1 MEKKCFFC
9 GQIIELTDIVGRRDV
24 CPKCKRDLHCC
35 RQCRFYEEA
44 AYHQCREPQAD
55 WVSDKEKGNFCD
67 YFEFGKEVKKE
78 KEQDARTKLEGL
90 FKKK

>member
-1 MEKKCFFC
+1 MEKKCHFC
-9 GQIIELTDIVGRRDV
+9 GEILQLTDVVGRLDT
-24 CPKCKRDLHCC
+24 CPKCKHDLHSCL
-35 RQCRFYEEA
+35 QCRFYDEK

-78 KEQDARTKLEGL
+78 KEQDPRAKLEAL